1 MIAKQY
7 LISGIVMG
15 IVGVGMSLL
24 FRMHIAWWKNLLKYL
39 VFS

>member
-24 FRMHIAWWKNLLKYL
+24 FRMQCMWKNLLKYL

>member
-24 FRMHIAWWKNLLKYL
+24 FRTVHVEESLK
-39 VFS
+39 SI